1 MIFFEL
7 RFFFSGKDLIMID
20 ICISEKKENK
30 FYSIDLHD
38 KMPLILSLCTY
49 E

>member
-1 MIFFEL
+1 
-7 RFFFSGKDLIMID
+7 MID

-38 KMPLILSLCTY
+38 KMPLILSLCTCEWIFGTWNGLNKLKNY
-49 E
+49 